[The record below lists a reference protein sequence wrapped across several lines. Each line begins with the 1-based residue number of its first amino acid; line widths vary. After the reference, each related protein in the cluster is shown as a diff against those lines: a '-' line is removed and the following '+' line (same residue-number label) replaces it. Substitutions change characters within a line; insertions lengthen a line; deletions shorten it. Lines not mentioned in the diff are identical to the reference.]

1 MKEKI
6 ITKKILKWYD
16 LNKRSLPWRK
26 KVSLTKKQYYT
37 LISEFM
43 LQQTQV
49 ATVIPFFNRFIKNL
63 PSINS
68 LAKVN
73 EKKLIKLW
81 EGLGYYSRARN
92 LKKTAQIIIKNFDG
106 KLPNNFE
113 DLLTLPGIGN
123 YTANAILAIAFNK
136 PYIPLDGNIE
146 RVLKRYLYLKKEKE
160 IQKDNLLKKKLYL
173 ELLQRSSD
181 YAQALMELG
190 ALYVNQVIQY
200 VISVQL
206 EKNVNLSK
214 IKILDLTKKLKKN
227 KDKYFILKVYKKNQ
241 KYLLIKNT
249 KFNFLKNLSIFP
261 MEELSNPKNFDENLN
276 FKMSNMNMNIKIQ
289 YSKDNQK
296 FSSSYWI
303 DRKKLN
309 SYMLPSFTK
318 KVVQYLEKINE
329 KNCII
334 GAGISG
340 LFIANLF
347 KKIQIIKL
355 QFYEKKPEFNRFG
368 RRLWNSIIS

>member
-26 KVSLTKKQYYT
+26 KVSLEKKQYYT

-49 ATVIPFFNRFIKNL
+49 STVIPFFNRFIKSL
-63 PSINS
+63 PSLNS

-92 LKKTAQIIIKNFDG
+92 LKKTAQVVIKNFDG

-113 DLLTLPGIGN
+113 DLLKLPGIGN

-160 IQKDNLLKKKLYL
+160 IQKDNLVQKKNIFGTTL
-173 ELLQRSSD
+173 RSSD

-190 ALYVNQVIQY
+190 AIICKPNNPICDKCPIRKKCKSYKKKDF
-200 VISVQL
+200 S
-206 EKNVNLSK
+206 
-214 IKILDLTKKLKKN
+214 LTKSIKKN
-227 KDKYFILKVYKKNQ
+227 KDKYFILKVYKKDQ
-241 KYLLIKNT
+241 RYLLIKNT

-261 MEELSNPKNFDENLN
+261 MKELSNPKNFNENLN

-289 YSKDNQK
+289 YSKDSQK
-296 FSSSYWI
+296 FPFSYWL
-303 DRKKLN
+303 DKKKLN

-318 KVVQYLEKINE
+318 KVVQYLEKN
-329 KNCII
+329 
-334 GAGISG
+334 
-340 LFIANLF
+340 
-347 KKIQIIKL
+347 
-355 QFYEKKPEFNRFG
+355 
-368 RRLWNSIIS
+368 

>member
-16 LNKRSLPWRK
+16 LNKRLLPWRK
-26 KVSLTKKQYYT
+26 KVSLEKKQYYT

-49 ATVIPFFNRFIKNL
+49 TTVIPFFNRFIKNL

-68 LAKVN
+68 LAKAN

-81 EGLGYYSRARN
+81 QGLGYYSRARN
-92 LKKTAQIIIKNFDG
+92 LKKTAQAIIENFEG
-106 KLPNNFE
+106 KLPNNLK
-113 DLLTLPGIGN
+113 DLLTLPGVGN

-146 RVLKRYLYLKKEKE
+146 RVLKRYLYLKKKKE
-160 IQKDNLLKKKLYL
+160 IQKDNLLQKKIIFGTSS
-173 ELLQRSSD
+173 RSSD

-190 ALYVNQVIQY
+190 ALICKPSNPRCD
-200 VISVQL
+200 
-206 EKNVNLSK
+206 ECP
-214 IKILDLTKKLKKN
+214 IKINCKSFLNKDFSLTKRIKKN
-227 KDKYFILKVYKKNQ
+227 KEKYFILKVYKKDQ

-261 MEELSNPKNFDENLN
+261 MKELSNPKNFDENLN
-276 FKMSNMNMNIKIQ
+276 IKMSNMNMNIKIQ

-296 FSSSYWI
+296 FSSYYWL
-303 DRKKLN
+303 DKKKLD
-309 SYMLPSFTK
+309 SYMLPTFTK
-318 KVVQYLEKINE
+318 KVVQYLEKD
-329 KNCII
+329 
-334 GAGISG
+334 
-340 LFIANLF
+340 
-347 KKIQIIKL
+347 
-355 QFYEKKPEFNRFG
+355 
-368 RRLWNSIIS
+368 

>member
-26 KVSLTKKQYYT
+26 KVSLQKKQYYT

-49 ATVIPFFNRFIKNL
+49 TTVIPFFNRFIKNL

-136 PYIPLDGNIE
+136 PHIPLDGNIE
-146 RVLKRYLYLKKEKE
+146 RLLKRYLYLKTDIE
-160 IQKDNLLKKKLYL
+160 IQKDNLFKKKLYL
-173 ELLQRSSD
+173 ELL
-181 YAQALMELG
+181 
-190 ALYVNQVIQY
+190 
-200 VISVQL
+200 
-206 EKNVNLSK
+206 
-214 IKILDLTKKLKKN
+214 
-227 KDKYFILKVYKKNQ
+227 
-241 KYLLIKNT
+241 
-249 KFNFLKNLSIFP
+249 
-261 MEELSNPKNFDENLN
+261 
-276 FKMSNMNMNIKIQ
+276 
-289 YSKDNQK
+289 
-296 FSSSYWI
+296 
-303 DRKKLN
+303 
-309 SYMLPSFTK
+309 
-318 KVVQYLEKINE
+318 
-329 KNCII
+329 
-334 GAGISG
+334 
-340 LFIANLF
+340 
-347 KKIQIIKL
+347 
-355 QFYEKKPEFNRFG
+355 
-368 RRLWNSIIS
+368 

>member
-6 ITKKILKWYD
+6 IAKKILKWYD

-26 KVSLTKKQYYT
+26 KVSLEKKQYYT

-49 ATVIPFFNRFIKNL
+49 TTVIPFFNRFIKNL

-73 EKKLIKLW
+73 DKRLIKLW

-92 LKKTAQIIIKNFDG
+92 LKKTAVSIIKNFEG
-106 KLPNNFE
+106 KLPDKLE
-113 DLLTLPGIGN
+113 DLVTLPGIGS

-146 RVLKRYLYLKKEKE
+146 RILKRYLYLKKNKE
-160 IQKDNLLKKKLYL
+160 IQRDY
-173 ELLQRSSD
+173 LLQRKIVFGKTLRSSD

-190 ALYVNQVIQY
+190 ALICKP
-200 VISVQL
+200 
-206 EKNVNLSK
+206 KNPLCNRCPI
-214 IKILDLTKKLKKN
+214 IKNCKSYKKKDFSLIKNIKKN
-227 KDKYFILKVYKKNQ
+227 KDKYFVLKVYKKKQ
-241 KYLLIKNT
+241 RYLLIKNT

-261 MEELSNPKNFDENLN
+261 MVELSNPKNFNENLN
-276 FKMSNMNMNIKIQ
+276 FKMSNMNMNIKIE
-289 YSKDNQK
+289 YSNDNKK
-296 FSSSYWI
+296 FPYSYWV
-303 DRKKLN
+303 DGTKMN

-318 KVVQYLEKINE
+318 KIVQYLEKN
-329 KNCII
+329 
-334 GAGISG
+334 
-340 LFIANLF
+340 
-347 KKIQIIKL
+347 
-355 QFYEKKPEFNRFG
+355 
-368 RRLWNSIIS
+368 